1 MPDANGKSAG
11 FIGYK
16 ARLSRSTAGNAG
28 PWTAVPETKSFNP
41 GEVTVDEAEFTH
53 LESPLKRRE
62 FKPTFSDGGTMT
74 VVCNYLDTLLDA
86 AGAAVQTALIA
97 AVGIEN
103 ADFYWKIE
111 WKKNDE
117 TGTVLRTVIFPG
129 YVSSAKPPDTTTTD
143 PVEFNF
149 SVRISGAEAWS

>member
-28 PWTAVPETKSFNP
+28 PWTAIPETKSFNP
-41 GEVTVDEAEFTH
+41 GEKTVDEAEFTH
-53 LESPLKRRE
+53 LESPGKVRE

-74 VVCNYLDTLLDA
+74 VVCNYLDPLLDA
-86 AGAAVQTALIA
+86 AGAAVQTALFA
-97 AVGIEN
+97 ALGVEN
-103 ADFYWKIE
+103 ADYYWKIE

-129 YVSSAKPPDTTTTD
+129 YVSSAKPPDTTTSD

-149 SVRISGAEAWS
+149 SVRVTGAEVWS